1 MISVSSSLIVAT
13 DATFNMLKTEKK
25 DGKKD
30 GAQMI
35 LTSKTLKE
43 IIDETLQEIEADA
56 QKIKTASMGGAGFAS
71 AGKEQRKEANPE
83 LSNLERGIV
92 QQIDQFLLDLAEVPG
107 VELNNKKATIQRV
120 MKILQKQIVPSGVDS
135 PPGQSVTE
143 VSDLSSTK
151 HYLQY
156 KKTRGDH

>member
-1 MISVSSSLIVAT
+1 MKLSSQNLKLLIRE
-13 DATFNMLKTEKK
+13 M
-25 DGKKD
+25 
-30 GAQMI
+30 
-35 LTSKTLKE
+35 LKE
-43 IIDETLQEIEADA
+43 IEGDA
-56 QKIKTASMGGAGFAS
+56 QKITTASMGGASFAS

-92 QQIDQFLLDLAEVPG
+92 QQVDQFLLDLAEMPG

-120 MKILQKQIVPSGVDS
+120 MKMLQKQIVPSTT
-135 PPGQSVTE
+135 PQTPEQSVAE
-143 VSDLSSTK
+143 GIDLSVIK